1 MRSEVDRLQ
10 GPHPARADVQRATL
24 AVESASRAIT
34 PDTVHC
40 FAEVARRGMSGSD
53 GGYRRNMR
61 RAAMFR
67 VRSGPRMAS
76 LEETEA
82 DEETVSKIADEL
94 DALADDPTA
103 NVDTVERVTNK
114 LRKMGAFPTQLYSAA
129 VQSFLLEAAA

>member
-1 MRSEVDRLQ
+1 
-10 GPHPARADVQRATL
+10 
-24 AVESASRAIT
+24 
-34 PDTVHC
+34 
-40 FAEVARRGMSGSD
+40 
-53 GGYRRNMR
+53 
-61 RAAMFR
+61 
-67 VRSGPRMAS
+67 MAS